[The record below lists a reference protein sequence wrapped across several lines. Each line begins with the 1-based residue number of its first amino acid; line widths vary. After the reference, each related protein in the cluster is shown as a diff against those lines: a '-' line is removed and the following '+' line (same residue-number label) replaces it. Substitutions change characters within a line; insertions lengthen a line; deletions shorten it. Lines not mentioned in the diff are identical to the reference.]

1 MVLFC
6 TTPFMQMARTL
17 VTTLGAPNLR
27 IIEVAH
33 PLGGLQEADV
43 RARAKAV
50 TGGVLDMLSA

>member
-1 MVLFC
+1 MLFC
-6 TTPFMQMARTL
+6 TTPFVQMARTL

-43 RARAKAV
+43 RARAEAA
-50 TGGVLDMLSA
+50 TGAVLDMLGA